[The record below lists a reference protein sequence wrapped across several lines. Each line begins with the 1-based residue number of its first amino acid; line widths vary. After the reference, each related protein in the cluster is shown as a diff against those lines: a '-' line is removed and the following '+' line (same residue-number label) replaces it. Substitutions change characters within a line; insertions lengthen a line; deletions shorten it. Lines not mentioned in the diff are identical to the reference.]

1 MTLQEL
7 YQATILEH
15 ARHSQF
21 FGTALGA
28 THHASGDN
36 PLCGDR
42 IAVSVTVSDG
52 LITQARFNG
61 SGCAISQAAASLL
74 CQSIE
79 QQKTSAAL
87 ALAKQFIM
95 SLTQE
100 TDLPSALPQDLSSL
114 LSVRR
119 FPMRIKCATLSAHA
133 LVQALNSKQAQ
144 NK

>member
-1 MTLQEL
+1 MSLQEL

-21 FGTALGA
+21 FGTAHGA
-28 THHASGDN
+28 THQAEGDN

-42 IAVSVTVSDG
+42 IAMSITVNEG
-52 LITQARFNG
+52 LITQARFSG

-87 ALAKQFIM
+87 TLAKQFVT
-95 SLTQE
+95 SLTQ
-100 TDLPSALPQDLSSL
+100 DADSSSGLPQDLNL
-114 LSVRR
+114 LMSVRR

-133 LVQALNSKQAQ
+133 LIQALNAKNAQ